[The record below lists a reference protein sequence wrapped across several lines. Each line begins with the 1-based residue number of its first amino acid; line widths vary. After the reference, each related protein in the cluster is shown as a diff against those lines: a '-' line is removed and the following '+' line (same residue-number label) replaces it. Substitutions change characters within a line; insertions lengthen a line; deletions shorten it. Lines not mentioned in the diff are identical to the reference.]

1 MTDADELE
9 VPMAWFW
16 AEHLAEDLIA
26 PTGGSSVPKAFEF
39 LAARAVLALTLLF
52 TGIADHAGQLSGDQ
66 LELIRDLISS
76 GGPWLD
82 WCDSRL
88 EAADTPTPCLE
99 LAQRAFRWLL
109 LASPSSEG
117 QAAEQS
123 PGTGCRLGLKQAQRA
138 VDTRLTCR

>member
-26 PTGGSSVPKAFEF
+26 PTGGPS
-39 LAARAVLALTLLF
+39 LLF
-52 TGIADHAGQLSGDQ
+52 TGIADHATQLSGDQ

-76 GGPWLD
+76 GGPWLN
-82 WCDSRL
+82 WCDFRFD
-88 EAADTPTPCLE
+88 AVDTPTPCLE

-109 LASPSSEG
+109 LVSPTSEG
-117 QAAEQS
+117 QAEQS
-123 PGTGCRLGLKQAQRA
+123 PGTGCRVGLKQARRT

>member
-16 AEHLAEDLIA
+16 AEHLAQDLIT
-26 PTGGSSVPKAFEF
+26 PTGSPSLLNGFEF

-52 TGIADHAGQLSGDQ
+52 SGIADRAGQLSGDQ

-88 EAADTPTPCLE
+88 GAADTPTPCLE
-99 LAQRAFRWLL
+99 FAQRAFCWLL
-109 LASPSSEG
+109 LVSPVSKG
-117 QAAEQS
+117 QAEQS
-123 PGTGCRLGLKQAQRA
+123 PGTGCRVGLKQAQRA

>member
-1 MTDADELE
+1 MTDANELE

-16 AEHLAEDLIA
+16 AEHLADDLIT
-26 PTGGSSVPKAFEF
+26 PIGGPSLLNGFDF

-52 TGIADHAGQLSGDQ
+52 SGIADRAGQLSGDQ

-88 EAADTPTPCLE
+88 GAADTPVPCLE

-109 LASPSSEG
+109 LASPISQG
-117 QAAEQS
+117 QPEQS
-123 PGTGCRLGLKQAQRA
+123 PGTGFRVGLKQAQRA
-138 VDTRLTCR
+138 VDTRLTCH